1 MLKLLYNTNRGGV
14 SLKKI
19 LVILIIISLFISGC
33 SSILSESS
41 NNQDEYEDMLE
52 SFIPEG
58 ESDIG
63 KLTLFK
69 KNDEVEAIQESGP
82 FTVKINKIQISEL
95 EVGEKYKR
103 AFFDNKDVVTI
114 VELRVEVENKS
125 TETNII
131 YPDQGTIVT
140 NTKEQKDTHEEF
152 SAMIGGKYI
161 GEIIREGYI
170 YFVLDSEAEE
180 ITSLKYVISGP
191 IDLDGNKLGEDLT
204 FDLSLD

>member
-1 MLKLLYNTNRGGV
+1 M
-14 SLKKI
+14 KKI

-103 AFFDNKDVVTI
+103 AFF
-114 VELRVEVENKS
+114 
-125 TETNII
+125 
-131 YPDQGTIVT
+131 
-140 NTKEQKDTHEEF
+140 
-152 SAMIGGKYI
+152 
-161 GEIIREGYI
+161 
-170 YFVLDSEAEE
+170 VLV
-180 ITSLKYVISGP
+180 LH
-191 IDLDGNKLGEDLT
+191 
-204 FDLSLD
+204 